1 MSLNKKLKRLYA
13 KLIILILC
21 LCILVRIFTLVL
33 SKYESSSNSVAEV
46 DVAFYLL
53 HEDYKTMTLN
63 LDSFFPRDEAYVY
76 DFAIGNQNG
85 EEKAEVDLEYELTI
99 RTTTNLPLTY
109 KLYMNEKYDENN
121 VTDIIKE
128 NEIYQDED
136 GTYFRKMTTEKV
148 ELKYTETKTNTYE
161 LVVFFPSN
169 YNTEEYQDI
178 IEAIE
183 INVNGQ
189 QII

>member
-1 MSLNKKLKRLYA
+1 MSLNKKNKRLYA
-13 KLIILILC
+13 KLIVLILC
-21 LCILVRIFTLVL
+21 LCILLRIFTLVF
-33 SKYESSSNSVAEV
+33 SKYESSSQSIANV

-63 LDSFFPRDEAYVY
+63 LDSFLPRDEAYVY

-109 KLYMNEKYDENN
+109 KLYMNEKYDTNGATN
-121 VTDIIKE
+121 IIKE

-148 ELKYTETKTNTYE
+148 ELKYTEPKTNTYE